1 MSEDLAAL
9 NDAINAVV
17 ETLEDQLHDK
27 NATESLFIIEATVRY
42 LRSLRAVILAEQ
54 ERTSGDG

>member
-1 MSEDLAAL
+1 MSEKDLGPL

-27 NATESLFIIEATVRY
+27 NNSDSLFIIEAIVRY
-42 LRSLRAVILAEQ
+42 LRSLRAVILAEA
-54 ERTSGDG
+54 ERKGGE